1 MTRITATEALVAA
14 LTADEMYLDGDRDEA
29 WLGDTLIWK
38 KGERHVIPI
47 GTTEELAAGTET
59 GQRLWSPSV
68 LQEVGGSATINTS
81 FFLRKS
87 FISGGGSQQ
96 IIGGRFSS
104 DSTDAEPIYIW
115 VAVAVDQAALLLT
128 GLTSY
133 QIDRNTLTVYPYGT
147 APDEID
153 SRRFYRVHDMNI
165 PPGSFFTALGYRE
178 DGTKTL
184 YTGRYSGSIG
194 EGSQLVFA
202 DSFNYDIYR
211 TRYNLV
217 GDFIWIIP
225 EQYTT
230 DSSGDT
236 PIYVDAIPAAF
247 VDDIIGWSLTDQ
259 RYDVS
264 TNGVAVLN
272 PEGVYRVAHNVELTS
287 GTVMLCQQREGTLVA
302 RIIGRLDTPQADW
315 NEDAGI
321 NYAGI
326 KNKPPNSTGIVDF
339 TGNEGQIHKVFN
351 GNHIRAA
358 IHEYAAPADWNA
370 TVSTDPARILN
381 KPATMGDVATASASL
396 GELGQY
402 RVILRPET
410 TGVPLPGPR
419 QRVEQALWFRLSDLV
434 SEIQSAEGTN
444 IKSDWDAAAG
454 TNAEILNKPTIPA
467 GINQITMSGGITFNY
482 DQITGNVTI
491 SGTAVGSSLE
501 RRVQALENA

>member
-1 MTRITATEALVAA
+1 MTSLSSAQALLAA
-14 LTADEMYLDGDRDEA
+14 LTADEMYFGEDIDEG
-29 WLGDTLIWK
+29 WLGDQLIWK

-47 GTTEELAAGTET
+47 GTDEELAAATET
-59 GQRLWSPSV
+59 SPRLWAPAT
-68 LQEVGGSATINTS
+68 LQGAGG
-81 FFLRKS
+81 
-87 FISGGGSQQ
+87 GGGSGPLLSTSFQ
-96 IIGGRFSS
+96 IRIADIAERSRIQFIGGHFSTDSSDALPIYCWVGVSVDESALELEGLLRFSV
-104 DSTDAEPIYIW
+104 DSSTGVVTPWTSGRIY
-115 VAVAVDQAALLLT
+115 
-128 GLTSY
+128 
-133 QIDRNTLTVYPYGT
+133 
-147 APDEID
+147 
-153 SRRFYRVHDMNI
+153 YRLHDMNI
-165 PPGSFFTALGYRE
+165 PPGSFFSIVGRA
-178 DGTKTL
+178 GTDDNPV
-184 YTGRYSGSIG
+184 YVARYSGSVG
-194 EGSQLVFA
+194 ESSKLVFDNA
-202 DSFNYDIYR
+202 FNYDTYE
-211 TRYNLV
+211 TRHGLV

-225 EQYTT
+225 EAYTT
-230 DSSGDT
+230 DTSST
-236 PIYVDAIPAAF
+236 QPIYINAIPNAF
-247 VDDIIGWSLTDQ
+247 VNDIIGWTLESF
-259 RYDVS
+259 RYS
-264 TNGVAVLN
+264 ITGGVARSDSD
-272 PEGVYRVAHNVELTS
+272 GVYRAAHGVTLNP
-287 GTVMLCQQREGTLVA
+287 GTVLLCRVQGGLLTAEIV
-302 RIIGRLDTPQADW
+302 GRLDTPQADW
-315 NEDAGI
+315 NADPGI
-321 NYAGI
+321 DYAGI
-326 KNKPPNSTGIVDF
+326 QNKPPNSTGILDF
-339 TGNEGQIHKVFN
+339 VGNDGQIHRIFN

-358 IHEYAAPADWNA
+358 INEYAAVADWNA